1 MSPLSG
7 RCRQRRL
14 GSRIARTAWAA
25 WLVVLLVL
33 STCTLSRSVSA
44 TAPSPRSAP
53 SSPAATL
60 SPAASPSAPAITWKP
75 KVALSFTS
83 DDGVSRADRSFIR
96 SALRQAVRLFPYPH
110 SVDARKPTVAVFIH
124 STNGEM
130 TRPNEIAEV
139 RTQSIHVFVGTKG
152 WRDAT
157 AIQRRQ
163 AMFHE
168 WVHVLQQLEAS
179 AIAGPVWLTEGT
191 AEWAAWD
198 AMARLGFVERRDIR
212 AFEVQAA
219 RSIDPDR
226 KLRRLEGQAFYE
238 RDREGRNYALAYLAV
253 DLLHPRRGWR
263 TIIRFYASFQ
273 DGWEKAFADAFG
285 VSLTRF
291 YRKFERSRA
300 AGFPAA

>member
-1 MSPLSG
+1 V
-7 RCRQRRL
+7 
-14 GSRIARTAWAA
+14 T
-25 WLVVLLVL
+25 
-33 STCTLSRSVSA
+33 A
-44 TAPSPRSAP
+44 TAPSPRPAP
-53 SSPAATL
+53 SSPALAP
-60 SPAASPSAPAITWKP
+60 SPAATPSASAITWKP
-75 KVALSFTS
+75 NVGFSFTS

-96 SALRQAVRLFPYPH
+96 NALRQAVRLFPYPH
-110 SVDARKPTVAVFIH
+110 RVDARKPTVAVFIH

-152 WRDAT
+152 WRGAGP
-157 AIQRRQ
+157 IQQRQ

-179 AIAGPVWLTEGT
+179 AIASPVWLIEGT

-198 AMARLGFVERRDIR
+198 AMARLGFVERSDIR

-226 KLRRLEGQAFYE
+226 RLRRFESQAFYE
-238 RDREGRNYALAYLAV
+238 HDREGRNYALAYLAV
-253 DLLHPRRGWR
+253 DFLHPRRGWR
-263 TIIRFYASFQ
+263 TIIRFYASFV
-273 DGWEKAFADAFG
+273 DGWQNAFADAFG

-291 YRKFERSRA
+291 YPKFERSRA
-300 AGFPAA
+300 AGFPP